1 MEARTK
7 HLIVIGLVAL
17 HVIMLAAYTLP
28 SQFVPDKLHVL
39 SVRYVRPLFHQQW
52 HLFAPDPP
60 LCSCALEV
68 EDLSG
73 EWHPLVHATFD
84 PLPRRMARHLAEYV
98 QDGVAEGDHRP
109 LPILQQAIRS
119 MVRDSAG
126 ETDSLQFRLVEECVQ
141 DPHRPKDR
149 KTRITLLQ
157 FDRP

>member
-1 MEARTK
+1 METRTK

-17 HVIMLAAYTLP
+17 HVFMLAAYTLP
-28 SQFVPDKLHVL
+28 VQFVPEKLHVL

-60 LCSCALEV
+60 LCSCELEV
-68 EDLSG
+68 EEISG
-73 EWHPLVHATFD
+73 EWHPLVNASFD

-98 QDGVAEGDHRP
+98 QDGIAEGDHRP
-109 LPILQQAIRS
+109 IPVLQQAIRS
-119 MVRDSAG
+119 MVRDTTG

-141 DPHRPKDR
+141 DPDLPMDR
-149 KTRITLLQ
+149 ETRITLLE

>member
-1 MEARTK
+1 MGARTK

-17 HVIMLAAYTLP
+17 HVFMLAAYTLP
-28 SQFVPDKLHVL
+28 SAYVPGKLHVL

-68 EDLSG
+68 QVISG
-73 EWHPLVHATFD
+73 EWHPLVNASLD

-98 QDGVAEGDHRP
+98 QDGVAEGEHRP

-119 MVRDSAG
+119 MVHDITV

-141 DPHRPKDR
+141 DPDLPKDR
-149 KTRITLLQ
+149 KTRITMLE